1 MPPDGAGNPP
11 QGPDGHLK
19 GPTKGPGLWER
30 IKSWDS
36 QFSVAKGLAI
46 VTLLTSFFGGYFQ
59 YLNAYQEKV
68 STQAKEDM
76 AGATATFTDVSNA
89 FAEMQALQQILYA
102 DFTRAVRDK
111 SDASD
116 KALST
121 INAQHVSEI
130 YEKAWTTLRENV
142 DLLARKAEIYIDWAS
157 DTYRDPAGKRNV
169 DDDPLTRSLLRDY
182 DFNCSDKSN
191 FPRFGDVN
199 AKSKPAEETSDE
211 DFCAAGGKQNDDTEI
226 TPDRAFIRICASKN
240 VKRATRIYWYSA
252 KHHVLTMHYCF
263 EAAHD
268 RLEAVRDW
276 AAKSDRDKT
285 KENQILAEAGQVGT
299 ELDNLARRLNAFTS
313 LALFQMERIRVKYR
327 PVGFVCNV
335 PLLRDILSTR
345 CLPIRT
351 ATNQNH

>member
-19 GPTKGPGLWER
+19 GPAKGPSLWGR

-76 AGATATFTDVSNA
+76 AGATTTFTDVSNA

-116 KALST
+116 KALGT

-130 YEKAWTTLRENV
+130 YEKAWTTLRQNV
-142 DLLARKAEIYIDWAS
+142 DLLPRKPPIHIHWAVDTDRTRAR
-157 DTYRDPAGKRNV
+157 
-169 DDDPLTRSLLRDY
+169 
-182 DFNCSDKSN
+182 
-191 FPRFGDVN
+191 
-199 AKSKPAEETSDE
+199 
-211 DFCAAGGKQNDDTEI
+211 
-226 TPDRAFIRICASKN
+226 
-240 VKRATRIYWYSA
+240 
-252 KHHVLTMHYCF
+252 
-263 EAAHD
+263 
-268 RLEAVRDW
+268 
-276 AAKSDRDKT
+276 
-285 KENQILAEAGQVGT
+285 
-299 ELDNLARRLNAFTS
+299 
-313 LALFQMERIRVKYR
+313 
-327 PVGFVCNV
+327 
-335 PLLRDILSTR
+335 
-345 CLPIRT
+345 
-351 ATNQNH
+351 